1 MDTKVKEYSGQRVEE
16 AGTLVQNIVQ
26 QIDGGAVVVYDAA
39 VKAVTG
45 VGIACDDAPASDK
58 KSEQLREEQTENTSS
73 MLEGEMKAIV
83 TVQDMEIATYQ
94 EPLQMVAEG
103 KVQIQFQQNQEVQE
117 CTNASIT
124 NFNTSKSSP
133 MEALHALVS
142 HKVEQLQTKD
152 QNKENQKLEVGDSE
166 YLEEIEKGEN
176 HSNLVQ
182 VCKGAGLSPKL
193 CTKGRKGKANGDNN
207 CILPTRVQARRV
219 AKTVSK

>member
-1 MDTKVKEYSGQRVEE
+1 MDTKVKEYLGQRVEE
-16 AGTLVQNIVQ
+16 AGTLVQNVVQ

-45 VGIACDDAPASDK
+45 VGTACDDAPASDK
-58 KSEQLREEQTENTSS
+58 KSEQLGEEQTENTSS
-73 MLEGEMKAIV
+73 MLEGEMKTIV

-124 NFNTSKSSP
+124 NFNTSKSSL

-142 HKVEQLQTKD
+142 HKMEQL
-152 QNKENQKLEVGDSE
+152 NQR
-166 YLEEIEKGEN
+166 
-176 HSNLVQ
+176 
-182 VCKGAGLSPKL
+182 PK
-193 CTKGRKGKANGDNN
+193 
-207 CILPTRVQARRV
+207 
-219 AKTVSK
+219 